1 MKQYFKSRI
10 SWSAVGICR
19 AATSSNAR
27 LLASLMPPPSHIV
40 CPHAL
45 RSLQSSSGSATLV
58 ALCHPST
65 PPVED
70 TALDSPSLL
79 AHWRI
84 PTALLTRSAAQQRA
98 QPAIIQTSQTW
109 TFADLGLVAPPR
121 HGLLAA
127 ATGHNRGRAD
137 VEMIAALPGLR
148 MPALLLGGSAGLS
161 ILCFPKG
168 QEPGSDRGPPTVHVA
183 LHGPCPPAAGGAH
196 KFVQSLNRT
205 KKISIDLGVNCV

>member
-1 MKQYFKSRI
+1 MRFASASI
-10 SWSAVGICR
+10 SWCASCICR
-19 AATSSNAR
+19 ATSNSNAR
-27 LLASLMPPPSHIV
+27 LLASLMPPPSHVI

-84 PTALLTRSAAQQRA
+84 PTAVLTRSAAQQRA
-98 QPAIIQTSQTW
+98 QPVIIQPSQTW
-109 TFADLGLVAPPR
+109 TFADLGLVAPPK

-161 ILCFPKG
+161 ILCFPKD
-168 QEPGSDRGPPTVHVA
+168 QEPGSDRGPPSVHVA
-183 LHGPCPPAAGGAH
+183 LHGPCPPAAGGGP
-196 KFVQSLNRT
+196 KFVQSLNRA
-205 KKISIDLGVNCV
+205 KKISIDLSVNCV